1 MIFGKKLENA
11 TARPGNNRYMHH
23 KAHNSRKYRT
33 VFDKLTLI
41 IVNRHTIE
49 YNKRRKNEE
58 VPGVFDT
65 PDVLNLHLL

>member
-1 MIFGKKLENA
+1 MGTEFSGKSHFSPSPTDLTRQKDRF
-11 TARPGNNRYMHH
+11 T
-23 KAHNSRKYRT
+23 S
-33 VFDKLTLI
+33 VFFDKLTLI

-49 YNKRRKNEE
+49 YNERRNYEE